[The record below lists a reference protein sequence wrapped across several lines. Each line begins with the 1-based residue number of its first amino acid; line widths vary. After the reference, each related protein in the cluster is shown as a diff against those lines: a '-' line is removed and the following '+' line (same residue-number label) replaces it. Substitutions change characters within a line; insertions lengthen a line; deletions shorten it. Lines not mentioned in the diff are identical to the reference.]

1 MVNTATHIDGQA
13 IAIEQETQD
22 ADEPPLAGPAISAG
36 IIHDEKSYNKEKFHD
51 LTAAGNSFITL
62 ESKNGTLT
70 SISSW
75 DGSPEKAHLVDA
87 TDIAAHLGVDPRY
100 VHSLMEMSEITDSRT
115 GMAFQL
121 LK

>member
-51 LTAAGNSFITL
+51 LTAAGTL